1 VTCGLVRSVIKKNN
15 ASWALWP
22 GDQVHW
28 LSGSWSWP
36 LQSLAASLEA
46 NVDVEDFAIT
56 SRNIR

>member
-1 VTCGLVRSVIKKNN
+1 VRSVIKKNN

-36 LQSLAASLEA
+36 LQSVAASLEA